1 MLSTKNRKI
10 IMADL
15 TDSRANIIEIIPL
28 IICID
33 DGVRIQQMHRRI
45 SSDIHRPFTVDL
57 I

>member
-1 MLSTKNRKI
+1 
-10 IMADL
+10 MADL

-28 IICID
+28 IICTD

>member
-1 MLSTKNRKI
+1 
-10 IMADL
+10 MADL

-28 IICID
+28 IICI